1 MNSTIN
7 TICTY
12 SIYVLREVT
21 VTLSYLS
28 GRNGIHDVY
37 HSAINIVLLI
47 EGIDSKAY
55 HIIILILLVI
65 VIVIVMDYFLIGEI
79 GLISFTILIIIVSL
93 IYL

>member
-1 MNSTIN
+1 MYFVKLT
-7 TICTY
+7 
-12 SIYVLREVT
+12 
-21 VTLSYLS
+21 YLS
-28 GRNGIHDVY
+28 GRNGIHDEH
-37 HSAINIVLLI
+37 HSAINIVFLI

-55 HIIILILLVI
+55 HIIIPILLVI